1 MRWKAELGRLVHRVV
16 SPRAWQMIQI
26 ARRNRYYEKEFWLLP
41 KLCDRNAGSIDVGG
55 NAGIYAYYLS
65 WLTGSVHVF
74 EPNPIC
80 LAELAKIKRRN
91 MIIHELALSDT
102 RGQAVMR
109 FDPQNTGI
117 GTIEPA
123 NNLSNNPGI
132 RQIVERNVE
141 ISPLDDL
148 GLRNIAFMKI
158 DVEGHEAAVLRGA
171 QQLLQ
176 AESPVLLIEIER
188 RHHSTSFEQIED
200 FLKKYSY
207 TCWRLHAGS
216 LMPVRR
222 QEIDALQAMTPES
235 NPAYTNNFIFV
246 PPNRAEV
253 LNDLC

>member
-1 MRWKAELGRLVHRVV
+1 MRGKAEVGRLVQRVV

-41 KLCDRNAGSIDVGG
+41 KLCDREAGSIDVGG

-65 WLTGSVHVF
+65 WLTVSVH
-74 EPNPIC
+74 
-80 LAELAKIKRRN
+80 
-91 MIIHELALSDT
+91 
-102 RGQAVMR
+102 AVMR

-132 RQIVERNVE
+132 RQIVERTVE

-188 RHHSTSFEQIED
+188 RHHSTSFEQVED
-200 FLKKYSY
+200 FLRTFSY

-222 QEIDALQAMTPES
+222 QEIDALQAKTPEG
-235 NPAYTNNFIFV
+235 NPAYTHNFIFV
-246 PPNRAEV
+246 PPNRAEI

>member
-1 MRWKAELGRLVHRVV
+1 MRWRQDVGRLVQCVV
-16 SPRAWQMIQI
+16 SPRVWQLIQI
-26 ARRNRYYEKEFWLLP
+26 ARRNRYYEEEFWLLP
-41 KLCDRNAGSIDVGG
+41 RLCDRNAGSIDVGG
-55 NAGIYAYYLS
+55 NAGVYAYYLS
-65 WLTGSVHVF
+65 WLTARVHVF

-80 LAELAKIKRRN
+80 LAELAKIRRRN

-123 NNLSNNPGI
+123 NSLSKNPGI
-132 RQIVERNVE
+132 RQIVERSVE
-141 ISPLDDL
+141 VSPLDDL
-148 GLRNIAFMKI
+148 GLSNIAFMKI

-171 QQLLQ
+171 QQFLQ

-200 FLKKYSY
+200 FLRKFGY
-207 TCWRLHAGS
+207 TCWRLHTGT

-222 QEIDALQAMTPES
+222 QEIDALQAMRPEN

-246 PPNRAEV
+246 PPKRAEV

>member
-1 MRWKAELGRLVHRVV
+1 MTWRADVGRLVQKGV
-16 SPRAWQMIQI
+16 SARSWQMIQI

-55 NAGIYAYYLS
+55 NAGVYAYYLS
-65 WLTGSVHVF
+65 WLTACVHVF

-80 LAELAKIKRRN
+80 LAELGKIKRRN

-109 FDPQNTGI
+109 FDPQNTGV
-117 GTIEPA
+117 GTIERA

-132 RQIVERNVE
+132 RQIVQRNVE

-148 GLRNIAFMKI
+148 GLHNIGFMKI
-158 DVEGHEAAVLRGA
+158 DVEGHEAAVLRGS
-171 QQLLQ
+171 QRLLQ
-176 AESPVLLIEIER
+176 AESPLLLIEIER

-200 FLKKYSY
+200 FLKRLSY
-207 TCWRLHAGS
+207 TCWRLHAGK
-216 LMPVRR
+216 LIPVSR
-222 QEIDALQAMTPES
+222 QEIDALQTMTPES

-246 PPNRAEV
+246 PSNRAQV
-253 LNDLC
+253 LSDLC